1 MKPCVKTFTLENGKL
16 VDVFWWQD
24 HTFSSALSF
33 SVYEVKNPNRKRFG
47 RNKFFSLNSGWN
59 WIDKYKTL
67 DDFLNDILKRT
78 NEKVKYKA
86 EISKRMKEFTKT
98 P

>member
-16 VDVFWWQD
+16 VDVFWWRD
-24 HTFSSALSF
+24 TTLHGALGF

-47 RNKFFSLNSGWN
+47 RHKFFSLLHGWD
-59 WIDKYKTL
+59 WIDEYENL
-67 DDFLNDILKRT
+67 NDFLNEVLKRT
-78 NEKVKYKA
+78 NEKL
-86 EISKRMKEFTKT
+86 KREFEVRKKMEEFTKT